1 MRSSNPPLVSRQ
13 QVSGLG
19 VVIGSSGMS
28 KRKDSIMRKVS
39 ITRMNKLRRKSQLSI
54 MREKLSKM
62 GEDVQIEKHPNQK
75 EIFNL
80 LWMADFA
87 LAQAEGLL

>member
-1 MRSSNPPLVSRQ
+1 MRSSNPQLASRQ
-13 QVSGLG
+13 RVSGLA

-39 ITRMNKLRRKSQLSI
+39 ITRMNKLRRRSQLSI
-54 MREKLSKM
+54 MRSKLSKM

-80 LWMADFA
+80 LWAADMMM
-87 LAQAEGLL
+87 AQAEGLL